1 MLCWVMKSYRI
12 LVVDDDRD
20 VLAMLSDWL
29 QDYNHCPTATARCA
43 DEALALLERQSFDV
57 VLTNNMMPGMLGV
70 EMAAVIRRRGG
81 PPVIMISGYF
91 TGQMRLKAFAGGV
104 KAYVRKPFD
113 LEWLLELIEIV
124 MDRGLHYIGSGPPDG
139 FEKGRKA
146 KQ

>member
-57 VLTNNMMPGMLGV
+57 VLTNNMMPGILGV

-81 PPVIMISGYF
+81 PPVIMITGYHNRE
-91 TGQMRLKAFAGGV
+91 MRLQAFANGV
-104 KAYVRKPFD
+104 KAYVYKPFN
-113 LEWLLELIEIV
+113 LEWLLEV
-124 MDRGLHYIGSGPPDG
+124 VAGVVDRGLIYIG
-139 FEKGRKA
+139 
-146 KQ
+146 